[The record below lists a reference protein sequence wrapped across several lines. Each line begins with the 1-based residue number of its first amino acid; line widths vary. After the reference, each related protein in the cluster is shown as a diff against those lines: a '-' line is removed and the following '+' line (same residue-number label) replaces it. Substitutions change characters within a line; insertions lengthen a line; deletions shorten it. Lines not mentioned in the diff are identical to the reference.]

1 MDYVMMP
8 VPEGLTRDVEHFLME
23 TDMRAR
29 AADRGVELDPAPVAE
44 LMGVLNAPCRNAFV
58 KLSEAALTDQ
68 NLTLAELAR
77 AMHLSEHETV
87 GLVQELSELVWAGL
101 GPFLSIVVTTPLD
114 VAAGKVNWDER
125 KVFVWKALAD
135 AVVAAPEP
143 AEGA

>member
-8 VPEGLTRDVEHFLME
+8 VPERLTRDVEHFLME

-29 AADRGVELDPAPVAE
+29 AADRGVELDPASVSD
-44 LMGVLNAPCRNAFV
+44 LIRVLNARCRSAFV
-58 KLSEAALTDQ
+58 KLSEAALANQ

-77 AMHLSEHETV
+77 AMHLSEYETM
-87 GLVQELSELVWAGL
+87 GLVQELSELVWAAL
-101 GPFLSIVVTTPLD
+101 GPFVSIVVTTPLD

-135 AVVAAPEP
+135 AVVAAQEP
-143 AEGA
+143 AERA